1 MSITKPYTFTA
12 GTKARANEV
21 NADFDTLYS
30 QVNINIADIAQN
42 KLDIEDLESTKAEIN
57 GNATQRFAVA
67 DAVNST
73 DAINKQTL
81 KKSINNTIDFIS
93 GYTIEKDI
101 NSPEDTILVNP
112 GSCYDSTKEVVL
124 SSEVVQSKQ
133 NASQSASTTY
143 YVYVIGD
150 DSGNQ
155 IDVLISTLSVTPN
168 LPSGYTKYR
177 QIGNYTTDSDSNIS
191 IIKSYGNDYNIPN
204 AIATIIESYINGSS
218 WYRIW
223 SDGWC
228 EQGGKVTNVGATI
241 QTITF
246 LKPFKDANYY
256 INCNQPLENVTSFQ
270 TFGITSR
277 TTESFKVMQRNY
289 NMDAGACDST
299 WYACGYMA

>member
-177 QIGNYTTDSDSNIS
+177 QIGSYTTDDDSKINIISYYGDVANKDNNINNLISS
-191 IIKSYGNDYNIPN
+191 IMPDYSK
-204 AIATIIESYINGSS
+204 AQTRINGTEYLASS
-218 WYRIW
+218 N
-223 SDGWC
+223 GWLAVYNAVANVNHYPRLFIGNKSGEYDAEFKC
-228 EQGGKVTNVGATI
+228 TSNELDSCFCAIPVRRGQYYKSTLGGQHA
-241 QTITF
+241 
-246 LKPFKDANYY
+246 
-256 INCNQPLENVTSFQ
+256 SM
-270 TFGITSR
+270 R
-277 TTESFKVMQRNY
+277 
-289 NMDAGACDST
+289 
-299 WYACGYMA
+299 YAFIPID